1 MSGHW
6 LNSKRVPIV
15 GIVLTFVVG
24 VILFLPFPGW
34 QKFVGFI
41 TSATVLSYALVPPAL
56 IGMAVISWL
65 GQYDGRDT
73 IPFWWDIVVVAL
85 FSLAVYAL
93 ALSVR
98 LAPERTQELIGDLT
112 AEAEEEQRELGAAP
126 AH

>member
-1 MSGHW
+1 M
-6 LNSKRVPIV
+6 PIV

-41 TSATVLSYALVPPAL
+41 TSATVLSYTLVPPAL
-56 IGMAVISWL
+56 ISMAVISWL

>member
-1 MSGHW
+1 
-6 LNSKRVPIV
+6 
-15 GIVLTFVVG
+15 
-24 VILFLPFPGW
+24 
-34 QKFVGFI
+34 
-41 TSATVLSYALVPPAL
+41 
-56 IGMAVISWL
+56 MAVISWL